1 MLAVEARGYKIGYE
15 AYKESALAFKL
26 AERELLRQ
34 IEKWIWRIANENGI
48 SYAEAKKLL
57 TVGELEEFRWDV
69 SEYIEKG
76 KENAADAAWLH
87 ELENASARAHISR
100 LEAMKL
106 QLREYFEE
114 AFNVE
119 NTATETALAK
129 IYESEYYHTAYEV
142 QKGINVGYEI
152 GGINEKAISR
162 AVKKPWAADGK
173 DFSSRIWDNK
183 AKMVGELEQELT
195 RQIITGDSP
204 DAAIEA
210 LSEYVKGDVG
220 NAKQKAGTL
229 IMTESAAIGNQ
240 AQHDSYAALGVKEY
254 EVIETLDTH
263 TCAQCGEMDSKHFPM
278 DQFMIGVT
286 APPFHPNCRGCTAPY
301 FDDEFQP
308 QQRAARDPE
317 TGKTVMVD
325 NMTYKEWS
333 KEFVVDDTKTVQ
345 EYRSVERGETGDFEA
360 RHGGKN
366 IKISAEKAITYSTP
380 VYAMEQRDFM
390 GAPKDFADKNGT
402 ISIKAYQVKGHDKI
416 FTQTN
421 TNEAQDTISLIS
433 SKSDEIRQLQTVSE
447 IVVAKDVPGIASYD
461 HVDNRLYIN
470 ERISSADYIEK
481 QLASGYFVAENA
493 EDILRHEMHHKD
505 HWDNIKSRTLTSG
518 KSSDIVKQE
527 IEADLREYV
536 KRQLSSDPAYIR
548 KVVSK
553 NAETGFKYRNSLNEL
568 IADSLLQDDKEKV
581 IDPMLAELVQ
591 RCIK

>member
-15 AYKESALAFKL
+15 AYKESEQAFKL

-34 IEKWIWRIANENGI
+34 IEKWIWRIADENGI

-57 TVGELEEFRWDV
+57 TAGELEEFRWDV
-69 SEYIEKG
+69 NEYIEKG
-76 KENAADAAWLH
+76 KENAADAAWIH

-106 QLREYFEE
+106 QLREYLEE
-114 AFNVE
+114 VFNVE

-142 QKGINVGYEI
+142 QKGIGVGYEI

-183 AKMVGELEQELT
+183 AKMVGTLEQEIT

-210 LSEYVKGDVG
+210 LTEYVKSDVT

-229 IMTESAAIGNQ
+229 IMTESAVIGNK

-263 TCAQCGEMDSKHFPM
+263 TCERCGEMDSKHFPM
-278 DQFMIGVT
+278 DQFEIGVT

-308 QQRAARDPE
+308 QNRAARDPE

-325 NMTYKEWS
+325 KMTYSEWKEEYITQPYKAWYDTFKS
-333 KEFVVDDTKTVQ
+333 EVTKELK
-345 EYRSVERGETGDFEA
+345 
-360 RHGGKN
+360 
-366 IKISAEKAITYSTP
+366 TYSTSMNSGNQSKHVRGSHNFDP
-380 VYAMEQRDFM
+380 ARSELTADPQMLYNSYSGNGEFLHTATGEWNHKERFTHT
-390 GAPKDFADKNGT
+390 GNIGIYKRGRADKG
-402 ISIKAYQVKGHDKI
+402 IP
-416 FTQTN
+416 TN
-421 TNEAQDTISLIS
+421 TGIIHY
-433 SKSDEIRQLQTVSE
+433 SKRKGWH
-447 IVVAKDVPGIASYD
+447 IV
-461 HVDNRLYIN
+461 
-470 ERISSADYIEK
+470 
-481 QLASGYFVAENA
+481 
-493 EDILRHEMHHKD
+493 
-505 HWDNIKSRTLTSG
+505 
-518 KSSDIVKQE
+518 
-527 IEADLREYV
+527 
-536 KRQLSSDPAYIR
+536 PARPR
-548 KVVSK
+548 KE
-553 NAETGFKYRNSLNEL
+553 ETR
-568 IADSLLQDDKEKV
+568 
-581 IDPMLAELVQ
+581 
-591 RCIK
+591 

>member
-1 MLAVEARGYKIGYE
+1 MYNDIDTDANSMETEFQASLEQLEWFIKAYLANAGIGSFEESKATFTFNRSMMMNQSEIITNVRNSSGLISDETILAHHPWVTDVDEELERLKKQKEENLEQYGFGAGNPFEQKKEGDGVEDEEHDYWKARMLAVEARGYKIGHE
-15 AYKESALAFKL
+15 AYKESEQAFKL

-34 IEKWIWRIANENGI
+34 IEKWIWRIADENGI

-57 TVGELEEFRWDV
+57 TAGELEEFRWDV
-69 SEYIEKG
+69 NEYIEKG

-106 QLREYFEE
+106 QLREYLEE

-119 NTATETALAK
+119 NKATETALAK

-142 QKGINVGYEI
+142 QKGIGVGYEI

-173 DFSSRIWDNK
+173 NFSSRIWGNK

-210 LSEYVKGDVG
+210 LSKYVKDGVG

-325 NMTYKEWS
+325 KMTYEEWKYKFLPPSTTGKSLSEPLEFEYNKEKGYIPQHAVITNAKVIAGRGSENVFRKAAEYANKLGGTPEEWS
-333 KEFVVDDTKTVQ
+333 KFVGKVTSDKYVFDVHWYERKGEMYRPKIKTQ
-345 EYRSVERGETGDFEA
+345 KER
-360 RHGGKN
+360 R
-366 IKISAEKAITYSTP
+366 
-380 VYAMEQRDFM
+380 
-390 GAPKDFADKNGT
+390 
-402 ISIKAYQVKGHDKI
+402 
-416 FTQTN
+416 
-421 TNEAQDTISLIS
+421 
-433 SKSDEIRQLQTVSE
+433 
-447 IVVAKDVPGIASYD
+447 
-461 HVDNRLYIN
+461 
-470 ERISSADYIEK
+470 
-481 QLASGYFVAENA
+481 
-493 EDILRHEMHHKD
+493 
-505 HWDNIKSRTLTSG
+505 
-518 KSSDIVKQE
+518 
-527 IEADLREYV
+527 
-536 KRQLSSDPAYIR
+536 
-548 KVVSK
+548 
-553 NAETGFKYRNSLNEL
+553 
-568 IADSLLQDDKEKV
+568 
-581 IDPMLAELVQ
+581 
-591 RCIK
+591 